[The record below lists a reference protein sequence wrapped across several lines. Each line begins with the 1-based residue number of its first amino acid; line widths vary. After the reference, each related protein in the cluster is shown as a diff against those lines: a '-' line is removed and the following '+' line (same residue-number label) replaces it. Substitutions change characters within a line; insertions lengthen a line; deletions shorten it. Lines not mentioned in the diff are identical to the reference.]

1 MSAYPAIEKAII
13 GVFSFEDLVTQ
24 TDGIC
29 V

>member
-13 GVFSFEDLVTQ
+13 GVFGLEDWVTQ
-24 TDGIC
+24 TEDIC